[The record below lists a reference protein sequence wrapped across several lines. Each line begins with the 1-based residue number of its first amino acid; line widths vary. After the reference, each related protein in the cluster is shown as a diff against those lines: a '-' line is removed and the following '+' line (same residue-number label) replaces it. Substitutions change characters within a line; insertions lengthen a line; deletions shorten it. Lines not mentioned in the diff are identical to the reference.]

1 MKKLSNIVFFI
12 AIACVA
18 VFLLYQKGYIL
29 TNYDSITPLEAQSM
43 IKKQD
48 GNVTILDVRTLGE
61 YQQEGHL
68 VNSLL
73 IPSATLASQL
83 DTLQKYKGTKLL
95 VYCRSGNRSAKAS
108 RVLSEHGFHVYN
120 IKGGIQEWKKAHLP
134 VETIRYGR

>member
-12 AIACVA
+12 AIVCAA

-73 IPSATLASQL
+73 VPSATLASQL
-83 DTLQKYKGTKLL
+83 DTLQKYKDTKLL

-120 IKGGIQEWKKAHLP
+120 IKGGIQGWKKAHLP

>member
-1 MKKLSNIVFFI
+1 MKKLSNIIFFI
-12 AIACVA
+12 AIVCAA

-29 TNYDSITPLEAQSM
+29 TNYDSITPLEAQNM

-83 DTLQKYKGTKLL
+83 DTLQKYKDTKLL